1 MIGFEIISEPGEGN
15 VVVRGRGRSDRATLA
30 DVARL
35 AGVSP
40 TTASKVLNGRS
51 DVGAKTREL
60 VLGVM
65 AEIGYK
71 PTAARHEQPRERTLL
86 TVLDIVESRYAGTV
100 LQGILMAATSARAEL
115 LLRLPPGEPIS
126 MSRPA
131 AGAWIGEQQASGVV
145 GLIALAV
152 AVPDSVLDA
161 AEDLQLPVVT
171 IDPIDTT
178 ESRLVSI
185 GSTNWAGGRS
195 ATEHVI
201 KFGHRR
207 IGWIGGPIGSAP
219 SIERFHGYQA
229 ALDSAGL
236 APDRALIRHE
246 AFSVEAGRRHA
257 RDLLTSG
264 ERPTAIV
271 AGNDEIAVGVLAAA
285 KELGVSVPGELS
297 VTGFDDTPQT
307 EWTTPRL
314 TSVRQ
319 PLEGMGRMAVET
331 ILGMADGVQ
340 PASRHL
346 QLATTLSVRDST
358 GPAPAS

>member
-1 MIGFEIISEPGEGN
+1 MP
-15 VVVRGRGRSDRATLA
+15 RRGRSERATLA

-40 TTASKVLNGRS
+40 ATASKVLNGRS
-51 DVGAKTREL
+51 DVGASTREH

-65 AEIGYK
+65 AELGYM
-71 PTAARHEQPRERTLL
+71 PTAARHEQTRGRTLV

-100 LQGILMAATSARAEL
+100 LKGILVAATSMQAEL
-115 LLRLPPGEPIS
+115 LLRLPLGEPIS
-126 MSRPA
+126 TSRTA
-131 AGAWIGEQQASGVV
+131 ARVWMEEQKASGVV
-145 GLIALAV
+145 GVIALAV
-152 AVPDSVLDA
+152 AVPDSVLLA
-161 AEDLQLPVVT
+161 AEELEMHIVT

-201 KFGHRR
+201 KLGHRR
-207 IGWIGGPIGSAP
+207 IGWIGGPLASAP
-219 SIERFHGYQA
+219 SLERFHGYQA
-229 ALDSAGL
+229 ALDSAGI

-246 AFSVEAGRRHA
+246 AFSVEAGLRHGH
-257 RDLLTSG
+257 DLLALD

-285 KELGVSVPGELS
+285 KELQITVPGELS
-297 VTGFDDTPQT
+297 VTGFDDTPQAQ
-307 EWTTPRL
+307 WTTPRL

-319 PLEGMGRMAVET
+319 PLVGMGRMAVET
-331 ILGMADGVQ
+331 VLGMADGVQ

-358 GPAPAS
+358 GPVPSS

>member
-1 MIGFEIISEPGEGN
+1 MP
-15 VVVRGRGRSDRATLA
+15 RRGRSERATLA

-40 TTASKVLNGRS
+40 ATASKVLNGRS
-51 DVGAKTREL
+51 DVGASTREH

-65 AEIGYK
+65 AELGYM
-71 PTAARHEQPRERTLL
+71 PTAVRHERTRDRTIV

-100 LQGILMAATSARAEL
+100 LQGILVAATSAQAEL
-115 LLRLPPGEPIS
+115 LLRLPPDESIS
-126 MSRPA
+126 TSRTA
-131 AGAWIGEQQASGVV
+131 ARAWMEEQKASGVV
-145 GLIALAV
+145 GVVALAV
-152 AVPDSVLDA
+152 AVPGSVLLA
-161 AEDLQLPVVT
+161 AEEFEVPIVT

-201 KFGHRR
+201 KLGHRR
-207 IGWIGGPIGSAP
+207 IAWIGGPLGSAP
-219 SIERFHGYQA
+219 SLERFHGYQA
-229 ALDSAGL
+229 ALDSAGVT
-236 APDRALIRHE
+236 PDRTLIRHE
-246 AFSVEAGRRHA
+246 AFSVEAGLRHGH
-257 RDLLTSG
+257 DLLALD

-285 KELGVSVPGELS
+285 KQLHITVPGELS

-307 EWTTPRL
+307 QWTTPRL

-319 PLEGMGRMAVET
+319 PLVGMGRMAVET
-331 ILGMADGVQ
+331 VLGMADGVQ

-346 QLATTLSVRDST
+346 QLATSLSVRDST
-358 GPAPAS
+358 GPAPGS

>member
-1 MIGFEIISEPGEGN
+1 M
-15 VVVRGRGRSDRATLA
+15 RRRGRSERATLA

-40 TTASKVLNGRS
+40 ATASKVLNGRS
-51 DVGAKTREL
+51 DVGAKTRDL
-60 VLGVM
+60 VLRAM
-65 AEIGYK
+65 AETGYK
-71 PTAARHEQPRERTLL
+71 PTAVRHEPPQGRTLV

-100 LQGILMAATSARAEL
+100 LQGILMAATSAQAEL
-115 LLRLPPGEPIS
+115 LLRLPPDEPIS
-126 MSRPA
+126 TSRTA
-131 AGAWIGEQQASGVV
+131 ARTWMEQQRASGVV
-145 GLIALAV
+145 GIIALAV
-152 AVPDSVLDA
+152 AVPDPVLLA
-161 AEDLQLPVVT
+161 AEDLEMPVVT

-201 KFGHRR
+201 KLGHRR
-207 IGWIGGPIGSAP
+207 IAWIGGPLGSAP
-219 SIERFHGYQA
+219 SLERFHGYQA
-229 ALDSAGL
+229 ALDSAGIT
-236 APDRALIRHE
+236 PDRTLIHHE
-246 AFSVEAGRRHA
+246 AFSVEAGQRHGHDILA
-257 RDLLTSG
+257 LD

-285 KELGVSVPGELS
+285 KELGISVPGELS

-307 EWTTPRL
+307 QWTTPRL

-319 PLEGMGRMAVET
+319 PLVGMGRMAVET

-358 GPAPAS
+358 GPAPSS

>member
-1 MIGFEIISEPGEGN
+1 MP
-15 VVVRGRGRSDRATLA
+15 RRGRSERATLA

-40 TTASKVLNGRS
+40 ATASKVLNGRS
-51 DVGAKTREL
+51 DVGASTREH
-60 VLGVM
+60 VLKVM
-65 AEIGYK
+65 AEIGYM
-71 PTAARHEQPRERTLL
+71 PTAVRHERTRDRTLV

-100 LQGILMAATSARAEL
+100 LQGILTAATAAQAEL
-115 LLRLPPGEPIS
+115 LLRLPLDEPIS
-126 MSRPA
+126 TSRTA
-131 AGAWIGEQQASGVV
+131 ALAWMEEQKASGVV
-145 GLIALAV
+145 GVIALAV
-152 AVPDSVLDA
+152 AVPDSVLLA
-161 AEDLQLPVVT
+161 AEELEVPIVS

-201 KFGHRR
+201 KLGHRR
-207 IGWIGGPIGSAP
+207 IAWIGGPLGSAP
-219 SIERFHGYQA
+219 SLERFHGYQA
-229 ALDSAGL
+229 ALDSAGVT
-236 APDRALIRHE
+236 PDRALIRQE
-246 AFSVEAGRRHA
+246 AFSVEAGQRHGH
-257 RDLLTSG
+257 DLLALD

-285 KELGVSVPGELS
+285 KELHITVPGELS

-307 EWTTPRL
+307 QWTTPRL

-319 PLEGMGRMAVET
+319 PLVGMGRMAVET
-331 ILGMADGVQ
+331 VLGMADGVQ

-358 GPAPAS
+358 GPVPPAR

>member
-1 MIGFEIISEPGEGN
+1 M
-15 VVVRGRGRSDRATLA
+15 A

-51 DVGAKTREL
+51 DVGPKTRAL

-71 PTAARHEQPRERTLL
+71 PTAARHERTRDRTLV
-86 TVLDIVESRYAGTV
+86 TMLDIVESRYAGTV
-100 LQGILMAATSARAEL
+100 LQGILVAATSAQTEL

-126 MSRPA
+126 TSRTTA
-131 AGAWIGEQQASGVV
+131 RAWVEEQKASGVV
-145 GLIALAV
+145 GIIALAV
-152 AVPDSVLDA
+152 AVPDSVLLA
-161 AEDLQLPVVT
+161 AEDLEVPVVT

-178 ESRLVSI
+178 ESRVVSI

-201 KFGHRR
+201 RLGHRR
-207 IGWIGGPIGSAP
+207 IAWVGGPLGSAP
-219 SIERFHGYQA
+219 SVERFHGYQA
-229 ALDSAGL
+229 ALDSAGIT
-236 APDRALIRHE
+236 PDRTLIRHE
-246 AFSVEAGRRHA
+246 AFSVEAGLRHG
-257 RDLLTSG
+257 RDILTLD
-264 ERPTAIV
+264 ERPTAVV

-285 KELGVSVPGELS
+285 KELHITVPGELS

-319 PLEGMGRMAVET
+319 PLVGMGRMAVET
-331 ILGMADGVQ
+331 VLGMADGVQ

-346 QLATTLSVRDST
+346 QLATTLTVRDST
-358 GPAPAS
+358 GPVPSS

>member
-1 MIGFEIISEPGEGN
+1 MRR
-15 VVVRGRGRSDRATLA
+15 RGRTERVTLA

-35 AGVSP
+35 AGVSS

-71 PTAARHEQPRERTLL
+71 PTAARHEPARGRTIV

-115 LLRLPPGEPIS
+115 LLRLPADEPIS
-126 MSRPA
+126 TSRPA
-131 AGAWIGEQQASGVV
+131 AHTWMDEQKASGVV
-145 GLIALAV
+145 GIIALAV
-152 AVPDSVLDA
+152 AVPDAVLLA
-161 AEDLQLPVVT
+161 AEELEVPVVT

-178 ESRLVSI
+178 ESAVVSI

-201 KFGHRR
+201 RLGHRR
-207 IGWIGGPIGSAP
+207 IAWIGGPLGSAP
-219 SIERFHGYQA
+219 SVERFHGYQA
-229 ALDSAGL
+229 ALDSAGI
-236 APDRALIRHE
+236 APDRTLIRHE
-246 AFSVEAGRRHA
+246 AFSVEAGLRNGHDILA
-257 RDLLTSG
+257 LD

-271 AGNDEIAVGVLAAA
+271 AGNDEIAVGILAAA
-285 KELGVSVPGELS
+285 KELHITVPGELS

-307 EWTTPRL
+307 QWVTPRL

-319 PLEGMGRMAVET
+319 PLAGMGRMAVET
-331 ILGMADGVQ
+331 VLAMADGTQ

-358 GPAPAS
+358 GPVPSYRTLH

>member
-1 MIGFEIISEPGEGN
+1 M
-15 VVVRGRGRSDRATLA
+15 RRRGRSDRVTLA

-51 DVGAKTREL
+51 DVGTRTRER

-71 PTAARHEQPRERTLL
+71 PTTARHEQTRGRSLV

-100 LQGILMAATSARAEL
+100 LQGILVAATSARAEL
-115 LLRLPPGEPIS
+115 LLRLPPDEPIS
-126 MSRPA
+126 TSRTA
-131 AGAWIGEQQASGVV
+131 ARAWLAEQKASGVV
-145 GLIALAV
+145 GIIALAV
-152 AVPDSVLDA
+152 AVPDSVLFA
-161 AEDLQLPVVT
+161 AEDLDVAVVT

-178 ESRLVSI
+178 ESRVVSI

-201 KFGHRR
+201 GLGHRR
-207 IGWIGGPIGSAP
+207 IAWIGGPLGSAP
-219 SIERFHGYQA
+219 SVERFHGYQA
-229 ALDSAGL
+229 ALDSAGIT
-236 APDRALIRHE
+236 PERALIRHE
-246 AFSVEAGRRHA
+246 AFSVDAGLRHG
-257 RDLLTSG
+257 RDILSLDK
-264 ERPTAIV
+264 RPTAIV

-285 KELGVSVPGELS
+285 KELGIAIPDELS

-307 EWTTPRL
+307 QWTAPRL

-319 PLEGMGRMAVET
+319 PLVGMGRMAVET
-331 ILGMADGVQ
+331 VLGMADGVQ

-358 GPAPAS
+358 GPAPSL

>member
-1 MIGFEIISEPGEGN
+1 M
-15 VVVRGRGRSDRATLA
+15 A

-40 TTASKVLNGRS
+40 ATASKVLNGRS

-60 VLGVM
+60 VLGAM
-65 AEIGYK
+65 AEIGYM
-71 PTAARHEQPRERTLL
+71 PTAARHEQSRDRTLV

-100 LQGILMAATSARAEL
+100 LQGILVAATSAQAGL
-115 LLRLPPGEPIS
+115 LLRLPPDEPIS
-126 MSRPA
+126 TSSA
-131 AGAWIGEQQASGVV
+131 AARAWMEKEKASGVI
-145 GLIALAV
+145 GIIALAV
-152 AVPDSVLDA
+152 AVPDSLLLA
-161 AEDLQLPVVT
+161 AEDLMVPVVT

-201 KFGHRR
+201 RLGHRR
-207 IGWIGGPIGSAP
+207 IGWIGGPLGSAP
-219 SIERFHGYQA
+219 SLERFHGYQA
-229 ALDSAGL
+229 ALDSAGI

-246 AFSVEAGRRHA
+246 AFSVEAGQRHA
-257 RDLLTSG
+257 RDLLSSG

-285 KELGVSVPGELS
+285 KELGIPVPGGLS
-297 VTGFDDTPQT
+297 VTGFDDTPQAQ
-307 EWTTPRL
+307 WTTPRL

-319 PLEGMGRMAVET
+319 PLAGMGRMAVET
-331 ILGMADGVQ
+331 VLGMADGVQ

-358 GPAPAS
+358 GPIPSS

>member
-1 MIGFEIISEPGEGN
+1 M
-15 VVVRGRGRSDRATLA
+15 RRRGRSERATLA

-40 TTASKVLNGRS
+40 ATASKVLNGRS
-51 DVGAKTREL
+51 DVGAKTRDL
-60 VLGVM
+60 VLGAM
-65 AEIGYK
+65 AELGYK
-71 PTAARHEQPRERTLL
+71 PTAVRHEQTRDRTLV
-86 TVLDIVESRYAGTV
+86 TVVDIVESRYAGTV
-100 LQGILMAATSARAEL
+100 LRGILVAATSAQAEL
-115 LLRLPPGEPIS
+115 LLRLPPDEPIS
-126 MSRPA
+126 TSRTA
-131 AGAWIGEQQASGVV
+131 ARAWMEEQKASGVV
-145 GLIALAV
+145 GIIALAV
-152 AVPDSVLDA
+152 AVPDSMLFA
-161 AEDLQLPVVT
+161 AEDLEVPVVT

-201 KFGHRR
+201 KLGHRR
-207 IGWIGGPIGSAP
+207 IAWIGGPLGSAP
-219 SIERFHGYQA
+219 SLERFHGYQA
-229 ALDSAGL
+229 ALDSAGITL
-236 APDRALIRHE
+236 DRALIRHE
-246 AFSVEAGRRHA
+246 AFSVEAGLRHGHG
-257 RDLLTSG
+257 LLALD

-285 KELGVSVPGELS
+285 KELHITVPSELS

-319 PLEGMGRMAVET
+319 PLVGMGRMAVET
-331 ILGMADGVQ
+331 VLSMADGVQ

-358 GPAPAS
+358 GPVPSS

>member
-1 MIGFEIISEPGEGN
+1 MG
-15 VVVRGRGRSDRATLA
+15 RRGRSERVTLA

-71 PTAARHEQPRERTLL
+71 PTAVRHEQPRDNTLV

-100 LQGILMAATSARAEL
+100 LQGILLAATTARAEL
-115 LLRLPPGEPIS
+115 LLRLPPDEPVS
-126 MSRPA
+126 TSRTA
-131 AGAWIGEQQASGVV
+131 ARTWVEEQQASGVV
-145 GLIALAV
+145 GVIALAV
-152 AVPDSVLDA
+152 AVPDPVLLA
-161 AEDLQLPVVT
+161 ADDLGLPIVT

-201 KFGHRR
+201 KLGHRR
-207 IGWIGGPIGSAP
+207 IGWIGGPLGSAP
-219 SIERFHGYQA
+219 SLERFHGYQA
-229 ALDSAGL
+229 ALDSAGIT
-236 APDRALIRHE
+236 PDRALVRHE
-246 AFSVEAGRRHA
+246 AFSVEAGRRHG
-257 RDLLTSG
+257 RDLLALAD
-264 ERPTAIV
+264 RPTAIV

-285 KELGVSVPGELS
+285 GDLGVSVPGQLS

-307 EWTTPRL
+307 QWTTPRL

-331 ILGMADGVQ
+331 VLGMAEGVQ

-346 QLATTLSVRDST
+346 QLATSLSVRDST
-358 GPAPAS
+358 GPAPA

>member
-1 MIGFEIISEPGEGN
+1 MRP
-15 VVVRGRGRSDRATLA
+15 RGRSGRATLA

-71 PTAARHEQPRERTLL
+71 PTAARHGQVRDRALV

-100 LQGILMAATSARAEL
+100 LQGILVAATSAQAEL
-115 LLRLPPGEPIS
+115 LLRLPPDGS
-126 MSRPA
+126 VTGSSA
-131 AGAWIGEQQASGVV
+131 AARGWLEEQKESGVIGV
-145 GLIALAV
+145 IALAI
-152 AVPDSVLDA
+152 AVPDPVLRA
-161 AEDLQLPVVT
+161 ADEVGLPIVC

-178 ESRLVSI
+178 DSQLVSI

-195 ATEHVI
+195 ATDHLI
-201 KFGHRR
+201 KLGHRR
-207 IGWIGGPIGSAP
+207 IGWIGGPLGSAP
-219 SIERFHGYQA
+219 SLERFHGYQA
-229 ALDSAGL
+229 ALDSAGIET
-236 APDRALIRHE
+236 DRALVRHE
-246 AFSVEAGRRHA
+246 AFAVESGRRHG
-257 RDLLTSG
+257 RDLLSLPD
-264 ERPTAIV
+264 RPTAIV
-271 AGNDEIAVGVLAAA
+271 AGNDEIAVGVLSAA
-285 KELGVSVPGELS
+285 KELGIAVPGELS

-331 ILGMADGVQ
+331 VLGMADGIQ

-358 GPAPAS
+358 GPAPGA

>member
-1 MIGFEIISEPGEGN
+1 M
-15 VVVRGRGRSDRATLA
+15 RRRGRSERATLA

-40 TTASKVLNGRS
+40 ATASKVLNGRG
-51 DVGAKTREL
+51 DVGAKTRDL
-60 VLGVM
+60 VLGAM

-71 PTAARHEQPRERTLL
+71 PTAARHQHPRERTLV

-100 LQGILMAATSARAEL
+100 LQGILAAATSAQAEL
-115 LLRLPPGEPIS
+115 LLRLPPDEPIS
-126 MSRPA
+126 TSRTA
-131 AGAWIGEQQASGVV
+131 ARAWMEEQKAAGVV
-145 GLIALAV
+145 GIIALAV
-152 AVPDSVLDA
+152 AVPDPMLLA
-161 AEDLQLPVVT
+161 AENLEVPVVT
-171 IDPIDTT
+171 IDPIDTS

-201 KFGHRR
+201 KLGHRR
-207 IGWIGGPIGSAP
+207 IAWVGGPLGSAP
-219 SIERFHGYQA
+219 SLERFHGYQA
-229 ALDSAGL
+229 ALDSAGIT
-236 APDRALIRHE
+236 PDRAMIRHE
-246 AFSVEAGRRHA
+246 AFSVEAGLRHGH
-257 RDLLTSG
+257 DLLALD
-264 ERPTAIV
+264 ERPTAII

-285 KELGVSVPGELS
+285 KELHITVPSELS

-319 PLEGMGRMAVET
+319 PLVGMGRMAVET
-331 ILGMADGVQ
+331 VLRMADGVQ

-358 GPAPAS
+358 GPVPSS

>member
-1 MIGFEIISEPGEGN
+1 MRRRGPSERP
-15 VVVRGRGRSDRATLA
+15 TLA

-35 AGVSP
+35 AGISP

-71 PTAARHEQPRERTLL
+71 PTAARHEQTQDRTLV

-100 LQGILMAATSARAEL
+100 LQGILIAATSAAAQL
-115 LLRLPPGEPIS
+115 LLRLPADEPIS
-126 MSRPA
+126 TNRTA
-131 AGAWIGEQQASGVV
+131 ARTWMAEQKASGVV
-145 GLIALAV
+145 GIIALAV
-152 AVPDSVLDA
+152 AMPDSLLLA
-161 AEDLQLPVVT
+161 AEDLEVPVVT
-171 IDPIDTT
+171 IDPVDTT
-178 ESRLVSI
+178 ESRVVSI

-201 KFGHRR
+201 RLGHRR
-207 IGWIGGPIGSAP
+207 IGWIGGPLGSAP
-219 SIERFHGYQA
+219 SVERFHGYQA
-229 ALDSAGL
+229 ALDSVGIT
-236 APDRALIRHE
+236 PDRTLIRHE
-246 AFSVEAGRRHA
+246 AFSVEAGLRHGH
-257 RDLLTSG
+257 DLLALD

-271 AGNDEIAVGVLAAA
+271 AGNDEIAVGILAAA
-285 KELGVSVPGELS
+285 KELHITVPGELS

-307 EWTTPRL
+307 QWITPRL

-319 PLEGMGRMAVET
+319 PLVGMGRMAVET
-331 ILGMADGVQ
+331 VLAMADGVQ

-358 GPAPAS
+358 GPVPSS

>member
-1 MIGFEIISEPGEGN
+1 MS
-15 VVVRGRGRSDRATLA
+15 RRGRSERATLA
-30 DVARL
+30 DVARQ

-40 TTASKVLNGRS
+40 ATASKVLNGRS
-51 DVGAKTREL
+51 DVGASTREH

-65 AEIGYK
+65 AELGYT
-71 PTAARHEQPRERTLL
+71 PTAARHERTRDRTLV

-100 LQGILMAATSARAEL
+100 LQGILLAATSAQAEL

-126 MSRPA
+126 TSRTA
-131 AGAWIGEQQASGVV
+131 ARAWMEEQKASGVV
-145 GLIALAV
+145 GVIALAV
-152 AVPDSVLDA
+152 AVPDSVLLA
-161 AEDLQLPVVT
+161 AEEFEVPVVT

-201 KFGHRR
+201 KLGHRR
-207 IGWIGGPIGSAP
+207 IGWIGGPLGSAP
-219 SIERFHGYQA
+219 SLERFHGYQA
-229 ALDSAGL
+229 ALDSAGVT
-236 APDRALIRHE
+236 PDRALVRHE
-246 AFSVEAGRRHA
+246 AFSVEAGLRHGH
-257 RDLLTSG
+257 DLLALD

-285 KELGVSVPGELS
+285 KELGVTVPGELS

-307 EWTTPRL
+307 QWTTPRL

-319 PLEGMGRMAVET
+319 PLVGMGRMAVET
-331 ILGMADGVQ
+331 VIGMVDGVQ

-358 GPAPAS
+358 GPAPSS

>member
-1 MIGFEIISEPGEGN
+1 M
-15 VVVRGRGRSDRATLA
+15 A

-71 PTAARHEQPRERTLL
+71 PTAVRHEQARERTLV

-126 MSRPA
+126 ESRPA
-131 AGAWIGEQQASGVV
+131 AGAWIEEQQASGVV

-152 AVPDSVLDA
+152 AVPDSVLGA
-161 AEDLQLPVVT
+161 AEDLRLPVVT

-201 KFGHRR
+201 KLGHRR
-207 IGWIGGPIGSAP
+207 IGWIGGPLGSAP
-219 SIERFHGYQA
+219 SLERFHGYQA
-229 ALDSAGL
+229 ALDSAGIT
-236 APDRALIRHE
+236 PDRALIRHE
-246 AFSVEAGRRHA
+246 AFSVEAGQRHA
-257 RDLLTSG
+257 RDLLSSG

-285 KELGVSVPGELS
+285 KELGIPVPGELS

-319 PLEGMGRMAVET
+319 PLVGMGRMAVET
-331 ILGMADGVQ
+331 VLGMADGVQ

-358 GPAPAS
+358 GPAPSP

>member
-1 MIGFEIISEPGEGN
+1 M
-15 VVVRGRGRSDRATLA
+15 
-30 DVARL
+30 ARL

-65 AEIGYK
+65 AEIGYQA
-71 PTAARHEQPRERTLL
+71 TAVRHTQTRDRALL

-100 LQGILMAATSARAEL
+100 LQGILLAATAARAEL
-115 LLRLPPGEPIS
+115 LLQFPAGEPIS
-126 MSRPA
+126 TSRTAARAWLTDQQA
-131 AGAWIGEQQASGVV
+131 AGVAGI
-145 GLIALAV
+145 IALAV
-152 AVPDSVLDA
+152 AVPDSILEA
-161 AEDLQLPVVT
+161 AEDLPMPIVT

-201 KFGHRR
+201 KHGHRT
-207 IGWIGGPIGSAP
+207 IAWIGGPLGSAP
-219 SIERFHGYQA
+219 SLERFHGYQA
-229 ALDSAGL
+229 ALHSAGI
-236 APDRALIRHE
+236 PTDPALVRHE
-246 AFSVEAGRRHA
+246 AFSVEAGHRHA
-257 RDLLTSG
+257 RDLLT
-264 ERPTAIV
+264 RTPWPTAII

-285 KELGVSVPGELS
+285 QDLRISVPDQLS

-319 PLEGMGRMAVET
+319 PLAGMGRMAVET
-331 ILGMADGVQ
+331 LLAMADGTQ
-340 PASRHL
+340 PASQHL
-346 QLATTLSVRDST
+346 QLATTLTVRDST
-358 GPAPAS
+358 GPAPAPAS

>member
-1 MIGFEIISEPGEGN
+1 MQ
-15 VVVRGRGRSDRATLA
+15 RRGRSERATLA

-71 PTAARHEQPRERTLL
+71 PTAVRHEQTRDRTLV

-100 LQGILMAATSARAEL
+100 LQGILVAATSAQAEL

-126 MSRPA
+126 TSRA
-131 AGAWIGEQQASGVV
+131 AARAWLEAERASGVV
-145 GLIALAV
+145 GIIALAV
-152 AVPDSVLDA
+152 AVPDSVLLA
-161 AEDLQLPVVT
+161 AEDLGVPIVT

-195 ATEHVI
+195 ATEHLI
-201 KFGHRR
+201 KLGHRR
-207 IGWIGGPIGSAP
+207 IAWIGGPLGSAP
-219 SIERFHGYQA
+219 SLERFHGYQA
-229 ALDSAGL
+229 ALDSADL

-246 AFSVEAGRRHA
+246 AFSVEAGQRHGH
-257 RDLLTSG
+257 DLLALD

-285 KELGVSVPGELS
+285 KELGISVSGELS

-319 PLEGMGRMAVET
+319 PLVGMGRMAVEAV
-331 ILGMADGVQ
+331 LGMADGVQ

-358 GPAPAS
+358 GPAPSS

>member
-1 MIGFEIISEPGEGN
+1 MP
-15 VVVRGRGRSDRATLA
+15 RRGRSERATLA

-40 TTASKVLNGRS
+40 TTASKVLNGRG
-51 DVGAKTREL
+51 DVGPKTREL

-65 AEIGYK
+65 AEIGYR
-71 PTAARHEQPRERTLL
+71 PTTARHERTRDRALVTLL
-86 TVLDIVESRYAGTV
+86 DFVESRYAGTV

-126 MSRPA
+126 TNRTA
-131 AGAWIGEQQASGVV
+131 ARAWMEEQKASGVAGV
-145 GLIALAV
+145 IALAV
-152 AVPDSVLDA
+152 AVPDAVLHA
-161 AEDLQLPVVT
+161 AEDLEVPTVT

-178 ESRLVSI
+178 ESRVVSI
-185 GSTNWAGGRS
+185 GATNWAGGRS
-195 ATEHVI
+195 AAEHVI
-201 KFGHRR
+201 RLGHRR
-207 IGWIGGPIGSAP
+207 IAWIGGPLGSAP
-219 SIERFHGYQA
+219 SVERFHGYQA

-236 APDRALIRHE
+236 TPDRALIRHE
-246 AFSVEAGRRHA
+246 AFSVEAGLRHG
-257 RDLLTSG
+257 RDILSLD
-264 ERPTAIV
+264 ERPTAVV

-285 KELGVSVPGELS
+285 KELHIAVPGELS

-319 PLEGMGRMAVET
+319 PLVGMGRMAVET
-331 ILGMADGVQ
+331 VLGMADGVQ

-358 GPAPAS
+358 GPAPRPDSPGPSS

>member
-1 MIGFEIISEPGEGN
+1 MG
-15 VVVRGRGRSDRATLA
+15 RRGRSERVTLA

-71 PTAARHEQPRERTLL
+71 PTAARHERPRDNTLV

-100 LQGILMAATSARAEL
+100 LQGILKAATAAQAEL
-115 LLRLPPGEPIS
+115 LLRLPPGEPVS
-126 MSRPA
+126 TSRA
-131 AGAWIGEQQASGVV
+131 AARSWLEDQKASGVIGV
-145 GLIALAV
+145 IALAV
-152 AVPDSVLDA
+152 AVPDPVIEA
-161 AEDLQLPVVT
+161 AEDVELPIVT

-201 KFGHRR
+201 KLGHRR
-207 IGWIGGPIGSAP
+207 IGWIGGPLGSAP
-219 SIERFHGYQA
+219 SLERFHGYQA
-229 ALDSAGL
+229 ALDSAGIT
-236 APDRALIRHE
+236 PDRALIRHE
-246 AFSVEAGRRHA
+246 AFAVEAGQRHG
-257 RDLLTSG
+257 RELLTLPD
-264 ERPTAIV
+264 RPTAIV

-285 KELGVSVPGELS
+285 GELGISVPGELS

-307 EWTTPRL
+307 QWTTPRL
-314 TSVRQ
+314 TSVHQ
-319 PLEGMGRMAVET
+319 PLVGMGRMAVET
-331 ILGMADGVQ
+331 VLGMAEGVQ

-346 QLATTLSVRDST
+346 QLATSLSIRDST
-358 GPAPAS
+358 GPAPS